1 MGGVPCSS
9 SEQHGPPHHH
19 HTILHTTCAL
29 IAIYTSYI
37 HFTHTL
43 TALRPRSPSQPFI
56 TLSTTS
62 SHHHNVA
69 TATIAPLFCSRRVP
83 RRYWV
88 LSRLRTPTTSSPH
101 LLCRSLRS
109 RVRVR
114 LSQTPRP
121 PPRPRPPRRT
131 SLSRSTTRPRT
142 WGRTALRC
150 SQHGLKKTSAARMRY
165 GGIILVKV
173 VISTCSISL

>member
-1 MGGVPCSS
+1 MACIREIGACVRSFHCARLVFA
-9 SEQHGPPHHH
+9 PPSTLLILRPI
-19 HTILHTTCAL
+19 HTILAL
-29 IAIYTSYI
+29 
-37 HFTHTL
+37 
-43 TALRPRSPSQPFI
+43 
-56 TLSTTS
+56 
-62 SHHHNVA
+62 HHNVA
-69 TATIAPLFCSRRVP
+69 TATVAPLFCSRRLP
-83 RRYWV
+83 RRYRL
-88 LSRLRTPTTSSPH
+88 LSRLRTPTTSSRPQP
-101 LLCRSLRS
+101 CRSLRS